1 MLLEKKLID
10 EIKNNVKLFKKI
22 KKYNTSTDIIK
33 QVKFI
38 IDEIEFLEFLIKQE
52 ILWRIM
58 KR

>member
-22 KKYNTSTDIIK
+22 KKYNKSTDIIK

-52 ILWRIM
+52 IL
-58 KR
+58 